1 MANCLKP
8 ETQSP
13 KDENKPLAQR
23 LGSKVGQKVK
33 TETKTQHESHLFYHE
48 NVLKRTKSKALSKI
62 IS

>member
-1 MANCLKP
+1 LEH

-33 TETKTQHESHLFYHE
+33 TELDIQHEATTFTQEH
-48 NVLKRTKSKALSKI
+48 VLKRTKSKSLSKVM
-62 IS
+62 